1 MRVVIVEDQGFY
13 LDLLADALRGRGID
27 VVGRARDEAEALA
40 VVDETAPDIAVVDI
54 RLSPARDDDGLRVAE
69 QVRQRYP
76 EVGLL
81 VLSAYLEPAY
91 AQRLLTIE
99 PVPRAIGYLGK
110 EQLGNLDELV
120 RAFTAVDR
128 GEVVLDP
135 SIIGRLMA
143 RHRTADPLDSL
154 TPHERRILSLVAEGR
169 SNRSIAQEL
178 NTKISTVE
186 RQFTV
191 IAAKLGLTDAT
202 DLDRRSVNLRVLAT
216 LTYLRG
222 TGRRG

>member
-1 MRVVIVEDQGFY
+1 MRIVIVEDQGFY

-27 VVGRARDEAEALA
+27 VVGRARTEAEALA
-40 VVDETAPDIAVVDI
+40 VIDETAPDIAVVDI
-54 RLSPARDDDGLRVAE
+54 RLSPARDDDGLRVTE
-69 QVRQRYP
+69 QVRRRYP
-76 EVGLL
+76 EIALL

-99 PVPRAIGYLGK
+99 PIPRAIGYLGK
-110 EQLGNLDELV
+110 ERLGNLDELV
-120 RAFTAVDR
+120 HAFTAVDR

-143 RHRTADPLDSL
+143 RPRAADPLDSL
-154 TPHERRILSLVAEGR
+154 TPHERRVLSLVAEGR
-169 SNRSIAQEL
+169 SNRRIAQEL

-191 IAAKLGLTDAT
+191 IAAKLGLTNAT
-202 DLDRRSVNLRVLAT
+202 DLDRSSVNLRVLAT

-222 TGRRG
+222 TGRR

>member
-1 MRVVIVEDQGFY
+1 MRAVIVEDQGFY
-13 LDLLADALRGRGID
+13 LDLLADALHGRGID
-27 VVGRARDEAEALA
+27 VVGRARTEAEALA
-40 VVDETAPDIAVVDI
+40 VIDETAPDIAVVDI
-54 RLSPARDDDGLRVAE
+54 RLSPTRDDDGLRVAE
-69 QVRQRYP
+69 HVRRRYP
-76 EVGLL
+76 EIALL

-99 PVPRAIGYLGK
+99 PIPRAIGYLGK
-110 EQLGNLDELV
+110 ERLGNLDELV

-143 RHRTADPLDSL
+143 RPRTADPLDTL

-169 SNRSIAQEL
+169 SNRRIAQEL

-202 DLDRRSVNLRVLAT
+202 DLDRSSVNLRVLAT

-222 TGRRG
+222 TAQR